1 MKLTKRQVARLEL
14 RSWQRF
20 HESNPNYLDWDV
32 DERNKH
38 KSILTTV
45 MKRCEL
51 DARKLDSDPQA
62 WLLSP
67 DGTRTCERLGKELIK
82 ASPEVDAVDV
92 KKLVDANAKNLQTQM
107 DAIEA
112 LEQRLGKKH
121 IEVRKG
127 LKELENTFNANIEKL
142 EAAINRHATE
152 KPTSRV
158 SANSAKKLGRTPGK
172 VKLNRFESDAIKQY
186 CEGKKPAEIDA
197 TMSIKSGSVRG
208 MGKDKKEWKE
218 GDTVHVIR
226 AAKKRGTIRKN
237 ENGWEI
243 VTN

>member
-1 MKLTKRQVARLEL
+1 M
-14 RSWQRF
+14 
-20 HESNPNYLDWDV
+20 
-32 DERNKH
+32 
-38 KSILTTV
+38 
-45 MKRCEL
+45 
-51 DARKLDSDPQA
+51 
-62 WLLSP
+62 
-67 DGTRTCERLGKELIK
+67 
-82 ASPEVDAVDV
+82 
-92 KKLVDANAKNLQTQM
+92 DANAKNLQTQM